1 MSDKVT
7 KAQKQ
12 LGDKV
17 TKAQKAEKKR
27 SQIMEAFREV
37 SYRVELGGSA
47 SAVVR
52 RYRNQIE
59 VAIYD
64 SDNYVIYLNVH
75 QWALLL
81 GRSNVISNGFN
92 ELGMN
97 LMSNAGM
104 RVHRVEFAK
113 E

>member
-1 MSDKVT
+1 VS

-12 LGDKV
+12 LANIV
-17 TKAQKAEKKR
+17 SKAQKAETK
-27 SQIMEAFREV
+27 SAQNMEAFREV
-37 SYRVELGGSA
+37 SYTVEHGGSA

-52 RYRNQIE
+52 RYRNQVE

-64 SDNYVIYLNVH
+64 SDNYVIHLNVH

-92 ELGMN
+92 ELIETMSLMN
-97 LMSNAGM
+97 NAGM